1 MIFLVNYKKKIYFNL
16 KYLVL
21 IFFFITNI
29 SFADTKSFTFTG
41 SDESWTVPTG
51 AKSITIEGYGAAG
64 GTGGNSGGAGGKG
77 GYLKATISV
86 TAGDTLTIRIGQ
98 KGHDG
103 TKSADET
110 STVFGNGGKGGGGA
124 MINGHQGGA
133 GGGTTYVKKSSTNLF
148 VIGAGGGGNG
158 AANIGGS
165 AIAGANGGG
174 TTGGTGS
181 AGEAGSSGGGGGTQS
196 EGGAL
201 GSGVFGSGSPTDN
214 GIAGASFDGGNGG
227 SGIFFSDGGGG
238 GGGGAGYFGGGGAGA
253 GFLGDG
259 ASGGGGSS
267 FTIENATDVTNTQGH
282 ASAIGN
288 GSMTFTY
295 RRGYQFRISPASFAK
310 ILNVLENI
318 NTNGTN
324 TSLTSALDSLSD
336 TALKKV
342 AKQIEGVTIK
352 KMAGQS
358 VQKHSSFKRAVSSAI
373 AGPSVNSLTK
383 NNYASLS
390 LNDLDLNKSTNQM
403 EVHSFNEFDFKSL
416 ATIYKN
422 RDLFSIKS
430 NENTFFIR
438 TFVDNLNQD
447 KVNEDVGYEAS
458 TAGFLVGNENNF
470 TDEVQQGWA
479 LGLSSSNTDFDEG
492 FGKSD
497 SETFHAMIYQNQQFD
512 DYTLGINIGTFIT
525 RADMKREITEG
536 SIQSLKSR
544 GHDFGFDIT
553 GDIKQSYDLSNNF
566 TLTPSFSTNISYI
579 FQDDLDET
587 GGDLALSIKND
598 DLLIIK
604 PEIGFALDKSFKN
617 TETKL
622 QTFGFSIYGSYEE
635 KLDGTTSKAKIKET
649 GSNFDIVD
657 DNTDDTFITVGLGYN
672 LDNKENNTKHN
683 FGIYHTQNDDNNL
696 NSSLLSYSYKKTF

>member
-1 MIFLVNYKKKIYFNL
+1 MIFFVNYKKKIYFNL

-21 IFFFITNI
+21 ICFFITNI

-41 SDESWTVPTG
+41 SDESWSVPTG
-51 AKSITIEGYGAAG
+51 TKSITIEGYGAAG

-86 TAGDTLTIRIGQ
+86 TSGDTLTIGIGQ
-98 KGHDG
+98 KGHNG
-103 TKSADET
+103 VESSFAT

-124 MINGHQGGA
+124 PIGGFQGGA

-148 VIGAGGGGNG
+148 VIGAGGGGG
-158 AANIGGS
+158 SKVVATPAVGGD
-165 AIAGANGGG
+165 GGG
-174 TTGGTGS
+174 TTGSSGSNGETGVAIAGTGGTQEVGGAVGS
-181 AGEAGSSGGGGGTQS
+181 GGSSPSAGSSLTGGD
-196 EGGAL
+196 GA
-201 GSGVFGSGSPTDN
+201 GVIN
-214 GIAGASFDGGNGG
+214 LLV
-227 SGIFFSDGGGG
+227 GGGG

-253 GFLGDG
+253 GFMGGG
-259 ASGGGGSS
+259 ASGSGGSS
-267 FTIENATDVTNTQGH
+267 FTTESATDVTNTQGH
-282 ASAIGN
+282 ASATEN

-295 RRGYQFRISPASFAK
+295 RRGYQFRISPASLAK

-324 TSLTSALDSLSD
+324 TSLTSALDNLSD

-373 AGPSVNSLTK
+373 VGPSVNSLTK

-390 LNDLDLNKSTNQM
+390 LNDLDQNKSPNQM

-447 KVNEDVGYEAS
+447 SVNEDAGYEAT
-458 TAGFLVGNENNF
+458 TAGFLMGNENNL
-470 TDEVQQGWA
+470 TDEIQQGWA
-479 LGLSSSNTDFDEG
+479 LGLSSSDTDFDNN

-497 SETFHAMIYQNQQFD
+497 SETFHGMIYQNQKFN
-512 DYTLGINIGTFIT
+512 DYILGINFGTFIT
-525 RADMKREITEG
+525 RTDMKREITEG
-536 SIQSLKSR
+536 SVQSLKSR
-544 GHDFGFDIT
+544 ANNFGFDVT
-553 GDIKQSYDLSNNF
+553 GDIKQSYDINNSF
-566 TLTPSFSTNISYI
+566 IFTPSFSTNISYI
-579 FQDDLDET
+579 IQDDLDET
-587 GGDLALSIKND
+587 GGDLALSVKND

-604 PEIGFALDKSFKN
+604 PEIGFAIDKYFNN
-617 TETKL
+617 TETKF
-622 QTFGFSIYGSYEE
+622 QSFGFSIYGSYEE

-657 DNTDDTFITVGLGYN
+657 DKTDDTFITVGLGYN
-672 LDNKENNTKHN
+672 LDNTESNTQYN
-683 FGIYHTQNDDNNL
+683 FGIYHTQNDDDNL
-696 NSSLLSYSYKKTF
+696 NSSLISYSYKKKF

>member
-1 MIFLVNYKKKIYFNL
+1 MNFNL
-16 KYLVL
+16 KFIVLV
-21 IFFFITNI
+21 FFFITNI

-51 AKSITIEGYGAAG
+51 TKSITIEGYGASG
-64 GTGGNSGGAGGKG
+64 GTGGNLGGAGGKG

-86 TAGDTLTIRIGQ
+86 SAGDTLTIRIGQ
-98 KGHDG
+98 KGHNG
-103 TKSADET
+103 VESNFAT

-124 MINGHQGGA
+124 PIGGFQGGA

-148 VIGAGGGGNG
+148 VIGAGGGGG
-158 AANIGGS
+158 TKVVATPAVGGD
-165 AIAGANGGG
+165 GGG
-174 TTGGTGS
+174 TTGSSGSNGETGVAIAGTGGTQD
-181 AGEAGSSGGGGGTQS
+181 AGGAVGSGGASPSAGSSLT
-196 EGGAL
+196 
-201 GSGVFGSGSPTDN
+201 
-214 GIAGASFDGGNGG
+214 GGNGA
-227 SGIFFSDGGGG
+227 SAINLLVGGGG

-253 GFLGDG
+253 GFMGGG
-259 ASGGGGSS
+259 ASGSGGSS
-267 FTIENATDVTNTQGH
+267 FTIASATDVTNTQGH
-282 ASAIGN
+282 ASATEN

-295 RRGYQFRISPASFAK
+295 RRGYQFRISPASLAK

-324 TSLTSALDSLSD
+324 TSLTSALDNLSD

-373 AGPSVNSLTK
+373 AGPNVNSLTR

-390 LNDLDLNKSTNQM
+390 LNDLDLNKSPNQM
-403 EVHSFNEFDFKSL
+403 EIHSFNEFDFKSL

-422 RDLFSIKS
+422 RDLFSVKS

-447 KVNEDVGYEAS
+447 KVNEDVGYEAA
-458 TAGFLVGNENNF
+458 TAGFLMGNENNL

-479 LGLSSSNTDFDEG
+479 LGLSSSDTDFDEG

-497 SETFHAMIYQNQQFD
+497 SETFHAMIYQNQKFD

-544 GHDFGFDIT
+544 GHDYGFDIT

-635 KLDGTTSKAKIKET
+635 KLDGTTSKAKIKGT

-672 LDNKENNTKHN
+672 LDNKESNTQYN
-683 FGIYHTQNDDNNL
+683 FGIYHTQNDDDNL

>member
-1 MIFLVNYKKKIYFNL
+1 MIFIVNYKQKIYFNL

-21 IFFFITNI
+21 ICFFITNI

-41 SDESWTVPTG
+41 SDQTWTVPTG
-51 AKSITIEGYGAAG
+51 VKSITIEGYGAAG

-77 GYLKATISV
+77 GYLKAKISV
-86 TAGDTLTIRIGQ
+86 TAGDALTIRIGQ
-98 KGHDG
+98 KGHNG
-103 TKSADET
+103 VESNSAT

-124 MINGHQGGA
+124 LFDGYQGGA

-148 VIGAGGGGNG
+148 VVGAGGGGNAFG
-158 AANIGGS
+158 IFGGS
-165 AIAGANGGG
+165 AVAGADGGS

-181 AGEAGSSGGGGGTQS
+181 NGEVGSTGGGGGTQAA
-196 EGGAL
+196 GGAL
-201 GSGVFGSGSPTDN
+201 GVSSDPFGNGV
-214 GIAGASFDGGNGG
+214 AGDSFSGGNGG
-227 SGIFFSDGGGG
+227 TSIFFADGGGG

-253 GFLGDG
+253 GFAGSG

-267 FTIENATDVTNTQGH
+267 FTIESATDVTNTQGH
-282 ASAIGN
+282 ASATGN
-288 GSMTFTY
+288 GSMTFNY
-295 RRGYQFRISPASFAK
+295 RFGYQFRINSKPFAK

-318 NTNGTN
+318 NTNETN
-324 TSLTSALDSLSD
+324 TSLISALDSLSN

-383 NNYASLS
+383 SNYASLS
-390 LNDLDLNKSTNQM
+390 LNDLDLNKSPNQM
-403 EVHSFNEFDFKSL
+403 EIHSFNEFDFKSL
-416 ATIYKN
+416 ANIYKN
-422 RDLFSIKS
+422 RDLFSVKS

-458 TAGFLVGNENNF
+458 TAGFLMGNENNL
-470 TDEVQQGWA
+470 TDEAQQGWA

-512 DYTLGINIGTFIT
+512 DYILGINFGTFIT

-635 KLDGTTSKAKIKET
+635 KLDGTTSKAKIKGT

-672 LDNKENNTKHN
+672 LDNKENNTKYN
-683 FGIYHTQNDDNNL
+683 FGIYHTQNDDDNL